1 MRVEKTITESLTRL
15 PYIDYF
21 KKTAG
26 RLMKQDMIS
35 PVVLSLDISN
45 LNFIIRCMG
54 MKRAI
59 SLLNDVYINIA
70 I

>member
-35 PVVLSLDISN
+35 PVVLS
-45 LNFIIRCMG
+45 
-54 MKRAI
+54 
-59 SLLNDVYINIA
+59 
-70 I
+70 

>member
-45 LNFIIRCMG
+45 FKFYNQMYGYEAGDKL
-54 MKRAI
+54 
-59 SLLNDVYINIA
+59 SDLHQE
-70 I
+70 

>member
-45 LNFIIRCMG
+45 FIIRCMG

-59 SLLNDVYINIA
+59 SLLNDVYINIV

>member
-26 RLMKQDMIS
+26 RLM
-35 PVVLSLDISN
+35 VVLSLDIR
-45 LNFIIRCMG
+45 NFKFYNQMNG
-54 MKRAI
+54 
-59 SLLNDVYINIA
+59 
-70 I
+70 